1 MDRRSLV
8 KNLGIAGATVAA
20 GALAACGKKGGWPE
34 GMAEIKWDRDTCV
47 QIGRAHV

>member
-20 GALAACGKKGGWPE
+20 GALAACGKKE
-34 GMAEIKWDRDTCV
+34 GADAGASGAVKGAPAV
-47 QIGRAHV
+47 QSGETVR